1 MCKIRDFILGESTGC
16 LYKDKIVIEISPSMA
31 DTIANTFRE
40 LALKENVSYE
50 RQGVYREI
58 SDFFRKVFREWD
70 EKRLEKD
77 KKDLERKLSNE

>member
-16 LYKDKIVIEISPSMA
+16 LYKDKIVIEINPFMA
-31 DTIANTFRE
+31 NTIANTFRE

-50 RQGVYREI
+50 KQGVYREI
-58 SDFFRKVFREWD
+58 CDFFRRVFREWD

-77 KKDLERKLSNE
+77 KKI